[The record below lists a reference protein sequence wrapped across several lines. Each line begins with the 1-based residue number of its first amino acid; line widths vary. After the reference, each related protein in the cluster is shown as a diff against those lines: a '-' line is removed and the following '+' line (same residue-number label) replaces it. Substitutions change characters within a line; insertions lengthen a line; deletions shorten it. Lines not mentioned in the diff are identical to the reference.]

1 MDMCHMVHFSG
12 TVQGV
17 GFRFTARGVAQ
28 RYAVTGYVR
37 NLVDGRV
44 EMVVS
49 GERKEILAYLDALR
63 KNMGDYIAAE
73 NGRWMETPEQFET
86 FDIRF

>member
-1 MDMCHMVHFSG
+1 MDMCRLVHFNG
-12 TVQGV
+12 AVQGV
-17 GFRFTARGVAQ
+17 GFRFTARAVAQ

-37 NLVDGRV
+37 NLMDGRV

-49 GERKEILAYLDALR
+49 GKRKEVLAYLDALR
-63 KNMGDYIAAE
+63 KSMGNYIAAE
-73 NGRWMETPEQFET
+73 SGRWMETPEQFET

>member
-1 MDMCHMVHFSG
+1 MDTCRLVHFSG
-12 TVQGV
+12 TVHGV

-37 NLVDGRV
+37 NLIDGRV
-44 EMVVS
+44 EIVVS

-63 KNMGDYIAAE
+63 KSMRDYIAAE
-73 NGRWMETPEQFET
+73 NGRWMETSESFET
-86 FDIRF
+86 FDVRF